1 MFDYFDDQFRL
12 QMDEAGYTLTW
23 MGGLNGR
30 LACPRISCGVDATGT
45 NSVHVQTGCGSH
57 QFLSRIDAERNL
69 SLTSSWNSSVSI
81 GLGVIVNL
89 VAENTAKSLSSPVI
103 GGRSGGGSL
112 AQYCRGQRLIEV
124 GKFDF
129 NHDYTQAGGTVA
141 NVTSICQIGLTRECA
156 AFWALLQVTRRPSN
170 LTTKMRLATK

>member
-12 QMDEAGYTLTW
+12 QMDEAGY
-23 MGGLNGR
+23 
-30 LACPRISCGVDATGT
+30 ATGT

-57 QFLSRIDAERNL
+57 QFLSRIDAEQNL

-81 GLGVIVNL
+81 VLGVIANL

-103 GGRSGGGSL
+103 GGMSGGGSL
-112 AQYCRGQRLIEV
+112 GQYCRGQWLIEVLPELIYTIVV

-129 NHDYTQAGGTVA
+129 DHDYTQAGGSVA
-141 NVTSICQIGLTRECA
+141 NVTSNRIDSRTCSSGAVTGYSRTLEFDHEDA
-156 AFWALLQVTRRPSN
+156 ASDQNQHGKSDNSLVKSSA
-170 LTTKMRLATK
+170 